1 MTPLPNNHY
10 AIEVPEG
17 ARSFQI
23 DNDMGQ
29 KVIWKEGEY
38 GVSDEWVYEKLPPG
52 PWQYLCLASQAGEEV
67 ARGIVEEYII
77 ETGWS
82 ISGKST
88 GEFCLYMNYE
98 IERPVPIA
106 FLKGNAIDSLSS
118 LLRSLDLKSEAAI
131 LKRVKS

>member
-38 GVSDEWVYEKLPPG
+38 GVSDEWIYEKLPPG
-52 PWQYLCLASQAGEEV
+52 SWEIISLASEISEEQI
-67 ARGIVEEYII
+67 RGIVESYND
-77 ETGWS
+77 GGLFCRDYALKS
-82 ISGKST
+82 PVFGISAAAS
-88 GEFCLYMNYE
+88 F
-98 IERPVPIA
+98 R
-106 FLKGNAIDSLSS
+106 S
-118 LLRSLDLKSEAAI
+118 LLTSLGLGKEYLI
-131 LKRVKS
+131 IVKNKKKWKNLPTNKHSIK